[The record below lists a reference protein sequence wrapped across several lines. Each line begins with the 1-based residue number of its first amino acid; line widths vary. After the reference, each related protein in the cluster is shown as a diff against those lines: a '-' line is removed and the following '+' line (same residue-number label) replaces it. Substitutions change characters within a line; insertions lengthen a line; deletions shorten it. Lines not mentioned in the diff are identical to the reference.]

1 MADKEILETDVSGGL
16 GKESSQDASRGGT
29 PQTEKEKEL
38 IERVGALGEDLKKN
52 EEHIRELEDRL
63 LRGRAELEN
72 FRKRLNKEMQ
82 EALKYAI
89 EPFLKE
95 LLPSID
101 NLERALDAAKSSH
114 NVEAL
119 VEGVTLTLNEIRKIL
134 AKHGIKEVES
144 LGRSFDPRVHEA
156 LERLETDEV
165 PSGHISKE
173 YQKGY
178 LLHDRL
184 IRPAKVAV
192 SVNKVSEEP

>member
-1 MADKEILETDVSGGL
+1 MANKETLETDVSEGL
-16 GKESSQDASRGGT
+16 EKESPQDASMEGT

-38 IERVGALGEDLKKN
+38 RDRVGALEEDLKKN

-72 FRKRLNKEMQ
+72 LRKRLHKEMQ

-95 LLPSID
+95 FLPSID

-119 VEGVTLTLNEIRKIL
+119 VEGVTLTLNEIRKVL

-165 PSGHISKE
+165 PNGHISRE

-192 SVNKVSEEP
+192 SVNKVTEEP

>member
-1 MADKEILETDVSGGL
+1 MADKEILETDVSGEL
-16 GKESSQDASRGGT
+16 GKESPQDASREDT